1 MNKITDELYAS
12 FKAGLEAV
20 NGTCVRAAK
29 ADLGKAIADVFT
41 QAGIQDTC
49 IAETPLMEEAGV
61 IGALEAA
68 GIKVYTDH
76 IRKNAETVKG
86 GVSEA
91 QWGIASL
98 GSLIQ
103 GRDNVDERL
112 IGTMCEYYI
121 GIIKGSM
128 IVPEYD
134 DMFDILCEL
143 PELPN
148 FVGFITGPS
157 RTADIECVSTVGV
170 HGPLCLAAVVVE
182 DE

>member
-1 MNKITDELYAS
+1 MSKITEELYEG

-20 NGTCVRAAK
+20 NGTCVRACK
-29 ADLGKAIADVFT
+29 ADLGKAIADVFV
-41 QAGIQDTC
+41 QAGIPDTC
-49 IAETPLMEEAGV
+49 IVETPLMKEAGV
-61 IGALEAA
+61 IEALEAA

-86 GVSEA
+86 GVTEA
-91 QWGIASL
+91 QYGIASL

-121 GIIKGSM
+121 GIIKGSA

-134 DMFDILCEL
+134 DMFDVLCAL